1 MAKCPPPKKK
11 EHRWRIVRLRT
22 CLPFGKAAAVAF
34 ILLAAA
40 IISAFETTGSHPVP
54 SKLSHELFITENTM
68 WRGLVGL
75 LFVAAAIGCFF
86 VSARY
91 AGDATTM
98 YILIDL
104 GCAALVGA
112 AATQIPGVAAFFY
125 SYIAVLVVTL
135 GLTASSCSL
144 YRW

>member
-1 MAKCPPPKKK
+1 LAKQ
-11 EHRWRIVRLRT
+11 
-22 CLPFGKAAAVAF
+22 LPLAL

-40 IISAFETTGSHPVP
+40 IISAFKTTGSHPVP

-135 GLTASSCSL
+135 GLNGFFMLAVSLVIASALSYFAYGRIETS
-144 YRW
+144 YKA